1 MCCVM
6 QLGALGLLLLC
17 LDIDFIDVIK
27 CDKGKIVNYAFDV
40 KLVHVYI
47 SEEKWWY

>member
-1 MCCVM
+1 M
-6 QLGALGLLLLC
+6 GRE
-17 LDIDFIDVIK
+17 I

-47 SEEKWWY
+47 SEEKWWYLLSNMSKSSKQMYNNCLN